1 MPTEV
6 RRIVFSHSES
16 TTAILA
22 YGERY
27 NMTFPNGRIIR
38 AAYTGAAE
46 YDAHSMRQFQSP
58 LHSQYNVEKKPR
70 AVIITFFDEKT
81 LEHKFINLTAD
92 FISGAL
98 IDYCLNHKI
107 IIPKTALKSLDVT
120 EFNLCLDIHMEQF
133 TEPGAAPL
141 ALDE

>member
-1 MPTEV
+1 MPSEV
-6 RRIVFSHSES
+6 RRIVFTHQES
-16 TTAILA
+16 TSAILS

-38 AAYTGAAE
+38 AAFTGTAE
-46 YDAHSMRQFQSP
+46 YDANSMRNFQSP
-58 LHSQYNVEKKPR
+58 LNTQYNVEKKSR
-70 AVIITFFDEKT
+70 AVIVTFFDEKT
-81 LEHKFINLTAD
+81 LEHKFVNLTTD

-107 IIPKTALKSLDVT
+107 IIPKTALKTLDVT
-120 EFNLCLDIHMEQF
+120 EFNLCLDIHMEQL

-141 ALDE
+141 TLDE